1 MRDDQAM
8 QSINIF
14 WEQLKRSF
22 AIAKKDI
29 RIYYSKGPVVVF
41 GLIFPLFLFL
51 AFTIGRNL
59 SARELFPGLIGM
71 TVFFTA
77 TSVGPAILPWETRS
91 KTLERLVCSPVSTWA
106 IFFGDILA
114 SFIFGIL
121 VSIVPLGVA
130 LIIGVEIMDLL
141 VLSLGMI
148 LATFCFAS
156 LSVLLSVYPPTDIPA
171 TVMMLSSLIKF
182 PLVFISGVFV
192 PIEQLPEWAKIAAS
206 LSPLTYFTDLARYAI
221 NGISYYSVSVDL
233 AVLATFMLVFLVSSV
248 KLHEKFLPQRFS

>member
-1 MRDDQAM
+1 MILSSLAV
-8 QSINIF
+8 F

-41 GLIFPLFLFL
+41 GLIFPLFLLL
-51 AFTIGRNL
+51 AFTIGRNV
-59 SARELFPGLIGM
+59 SAKELFPGLIGM
-71 TVFFTA
+71 AVFFTA
-77 TSVGPAILPWETRS
+77 TSVGPAILPWEARS
-91 KTLERLVCSPVSTWA
+91 KTLERLVCSPVSVWA

-114 SFIFGIL
+114 SFIFGMLISL
-121 VSIVPLGVA
+121 VPLIVA
-130 LIIGVEIMDLL
+130 LAIGVEIMDLL
-141 VLSLGMI
+141 VLVSGVI

-156 LSVLLSVYPPTDIPA
+156 LSVLLSVYPPTDIPS

-192 PIEQLPEWAKIAAS
+192 PIEQLPEWGRIVAS
-206 LSPLTYFTDLARYAI
+206 ASPLTYFTDLARYS
-221 NGISYYSVSVDL
+221 ISGTSFYSVPVDL
-233 AVLATFMLVFLVSSV
+233 AVLTVFTVLFLVGSV

>member
-1 MRDDQAM
+1 MP
-8 QSINIF
+8 STTVF

-22 AIAKKDI
+22 AITKKDI

-59 SARELFPGLIGM
+59 SAEELLPGLIGM
-71 TVFFTA
+71 AVFFTA

-91 KTLERLVCSPVSTWA
+91 KTLERLACSPVSVWA

-121 VSIVPLGVA
+121 ISLVPLGIA

-141 VLSLGMI
+141 TLSLGMI

-156 LSVLLSVYPPTDIPA
+156 LSILLSVYPPTDTPA

-182 PLVFISGVFV
+182 PLIFISGVFTPV
-192 PIEQLPEWAKIAAS
+192 AQLPEWARIAAS
-206 LSPLTYFTDLARYAI
+206 LSPLTYFTDLARYAV

-233 AVLATFMLVFLVSSV
+233 VVLAAFMAVFLVSSV

>member
-1 MRDDQAM
+1 MT
-8 QSINIF
+8 IF
-14 WEQLKRSF
+14 LEQLQRSF

-29 RIYYSKGPVVVF
+29 RIYYSKGPVIVF

-51 AFTIGRNL
+51 AFTIGRNV
-59 SARELFPGLIGM
+59 SAKELFPGLIGM
-71 TVFFTA
+71 VAFFTA

-91 KTLERLVCSPVSTWA
+91 KTLERLVCSPISTWA

-114 SFIFGIL
+114 SFIFGLFISL
-121 VSIVPLGVA
+121 VPLVAA

-156 LSVLLSVYPPTDIPA
+156 LSVLLSVYPPTDIPS

-182 PLVFISGVFV
+182 PLVFISGVFM
-192 PIEQLPEWAKIAAS
+192 PLEQLPEWGKIVAS
-206 LSPLTYFTDLARYAI
+206 FSPLTYFTDLARYAI
-221 NGISYYSVSVDL
+221 EGISHYSVPVDL
-233 AVLATFMLVFLVSSV
+233 TILVAFTIIFLVGSV
-248 KLHEKFLPQRFS
+248 KLHERFLPQRFS

>member
-1 MRDDQAM
+1 MLP
-8 QSINIF
+8 SLSIF
-14 WEQLKRSF
+14 WEQLERSF
-22 AIAKKDI
+22 AICKKDI

-51 AFTIGRNL
+51 AFTIGRNVT
-59 SARELFPGLIGM
+59 AKELFPGLLGM
-71 TVFFTA
+71 AVFFTA

-106 IFFGDILA
+106 IFFGDIFA
-114 SFIFGIL
+114 SFIFGMLISL
-121 VSIVPLGVA
+121 VPLVVA
-130 LIIGVEIMDLL
+130 LVIGVEITNLL
-141 VLSLGMI
+141 VLGISMI

-192 PIEQLPEWAKIAAS
+192 PVEQLPEWAKIAAS
-206 LSPLTYFTDLARYAI
+206 LSPLTYFTDLAGYAV
-221 NGISYYSVSVDL
+221 NGVSYYSVPVDL
-233 AVLATFMLVFLVSSV
+233 AVLAAFTLVFLIGSV
-248 KLHEKFLPQRFS
+248 KLHERFLPQRFS

>member
-1 MRDDQAM
+1 MSSTA
-8 QSINIF
+8 IF

-51 AFTIGRNL
+51 AFTIGRSL
-59 SARELFPGLIGM
+59 SAKELFPGLIGM
-71 TVFFTA
+71 AVFFTA

-114 SFIFGIL
+114 SFIFGIF
-121 VSIVPLGVA
+121 VSLVPLGVA
-130 LIIGVEIMDLL
+130 LIIGVEIVDLL
-141 VLSLGMI
+141 ALSLGMI
-148 LATFCFAS
+148 LATLCFAS

-192 PIEQLPEWAKIAAS
+192 PIEQMPEWAKIAAS
-206 LSPLTYFTDLARYAI
+206 ASPLTYFTDLARYAI
-221 NGISYYSVSVDL
+221 NGISYYSVPVDL
-233 AVLATFMLVFLVSSV
+233 AVLTAFTLVFLISSV